1 MLKSLP
7 SAEPPSR
14 CVAKIEINKE
24 DIEELVAEKVEK
36 IKEML
41 KSQPERKKG
50 KWIPIWPED
59 PNTFPP
65 VDKEGYSDYVLLSF
79 SNCSVPIIGQYRVDE
94 DGGAFY
100 TGDDEEPLT
109 VYDLYVNAWQPLPS
123 PYQPKEDE
131 S

>member
-1 MLKSLP
+1 MKAVTMAEFNDFIEAVNMAIDALEKLP
-7 SAEPPSR
+7 SA
-14 CVAKIEINKE
+14 
-24 DIEELVAEKVEK
+24 
-36 IKEML
+36 
-41 KSQPERKKG
+41 QPERKKG

-79 SNCSVPIIGQYRVDE
+79 SNCSALIIGQYRVDE

-100 TGDDEEPLT
+100 AGDDEEPLT
-109 VYDLYVNAWQPLPS
+109 VHDLYVNAWMPLPP
-123 PYQPKEDE
+123 PYQPKEEE